1 MIRAEIE
8 LGGKLEVV
16 HVDVKTKE
24 EAIEFLL
31 SKQFG
36 FLTQIWKLE
45 EVEDEADS
53 GKSDNT
59 NKSAG
64 EGGDEKG
71 DILQA
76 DE

>member
-45 EVEDEADS
+45 EVNDETNSIESDNS
-53 GKSDNT
+53 GKPD
-59 NKSAG
+59 G
-64 EGGDEKG
+64 EGGDSQG
-71 DILQA
+71 DVLQA
-76 DE
+76 N

>member
-59 NKSAG
+59 DKSKG
-64 EGGDEKG
+64 KG
-71 DILQA
+71 D
-76 DE
+76 

>member
-45 EVEDEADS
+45 EVEDEDDS

-59 NKSAG
+59 DKSKG
-64 EGGDEKG
+64 KG
-71 DILQA
+71 D
-76 DE
+76 

>member
-36 FLTQIWKLE
+36 FLTQILKLE
-45 EVEDEADS
+45 EVKDETDS
-53 GKSDNT
+53 NESDDDNESKGKVD
-59 NKSAG
+59 
-64 EGGDEKG
+64 
-71 DILQA
+71 
-76 DE
+76 

>member
-31 SKQFG
+31 SKQLG

-45 EVEDEADS
+45 EVNDETNS
-53 GKSDNT
+53 IKSDDA

>member
-45 EVEDEADS
+45 EVNDETNS
-53 GKSDNT
+53 IKSDDA

-64 EGGDEKG
+64 EDGDEKG
-71 DILQA
+71 EILQA
-76 DE
+76 NE

>member
-45 EVEDEADS
+45 EVNDETNS
-53 GKSDNT
+53 IKSDDA

-64 EGGDEKG
+64 KGGSTQG
-71 DILQA
+71 DVLQVN
-76 DE
+76 E

>member
-45 EVEDEADS
+45 EVNDETNS
-53 GKSDNT
+53 IKSDDVNE
-59 NKSAG
+59 SAG
-64 EGGDEKG
+64 ESGSTQG
-71 DILQA
+71 DILQT
-76 DE
+76 DK

>member
-45 EVEDEADS
+45 EVQDEADS
-53 GKSDNT
+53 DKPYDTVEPS
-59 NKSAG
+59 
-64 EGGDEKG
+64 
-71 DILQA
+71 
-76 DE
+76 

>member
-45 EVEDEADS
+45 AVQDEADS

-59 NKSAG
+59 DKSKG
-64 EGGDEKG
+64 KG
-71 DILQA
+71 D
-76 DE
+76 